1 MISTPNGVLVST
13 DEIHYKA
20 WRQLAEEI
28 NISFDRKIFNRFR
41 GVSRMDCLELLL
53 ANAHEDY
60 SDVEKEA
67 MANRKNHL
75 YLKHLQKLSEKDI
88 CEGAKKLLMELE
100 SNGVLIAVG
109 SSSKN
114 TNIILEKTGLL
125 PFIDTV
131 VDGNEITKSK
141 PDPEVFILAAD
152 RLGVPYESC
161 MVIEDAESGIEAAR
175 SVGMKVIG
183 IGDAVRD
190 CVHMDLFF
198 PQISQVTL
206 EVLKKEGGNCD

>member
-190 CVHMDLFF
+190 CVHMDLFSPLPF
-198 PQISQVTL
+198 APVEMTVIPP
-206 EVLKKEGGNCD
+206 VLPA